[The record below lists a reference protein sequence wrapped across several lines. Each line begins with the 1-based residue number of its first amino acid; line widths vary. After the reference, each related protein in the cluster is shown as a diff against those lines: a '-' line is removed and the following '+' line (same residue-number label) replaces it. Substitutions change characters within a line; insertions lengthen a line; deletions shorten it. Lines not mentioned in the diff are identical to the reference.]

1 MKSTKGQ
8 HYLLSARARTLS
20 LIEIARL
27 SDDEAYDLFKQSRWS
42 ETDGSPVCPCCEGE
56 DHYSIKTRKQWRCK
70 SCNHTFSVTSGT
82 IFANHK
88 MPLQNYLLA
97 IALFSNCAKGMSA
110 LQLSRDLN
118 VQYKTAWVLAHKLR
132 ESLVDNHDEKLSGEV
147 EMDGAYVNKHVR
159 PANRIQDRVDRRL
172 AKNQN
177 PNKRTVMVLRERG
190 EKGKGAK
197 FTRVFVTKSENQA
210 DTMKLALANIER
222 DATIYADE
230 HTSYDILHSKLLTR
244 RVVHAKH
251 YVGPNGEN
259 TNQAESFF
267 SRFRRMQYG
276 QTHKM
281 DNLYMDRYANE
292 AAYREDTRRKPNGD
306 IFADIVN
313 RCATSNISR
322 DFAGYWQGNKR
333 SSNYSSIV

>member
-1 MKSTKGQ
+1 MKRNKGQ
-8 HYLLSARARTLS
+8 HYLLSARARSLS

-27 SDDEAYDLFKQSRWS
+27 SDAEAYDLFKQSRW
-42 ETDGSPVCPCCEGE
+42 TDGAPVCPYCDCTE
-56 DHYSIKTRKQWRCK
+56 HYHIKTRKQWRCK
-70 SCNHTFSVTSGT
+70 ACNHSFSVTSGT

-97 IALFSNCAKGMSA
+97 IALYSNAAKGMSA
-110 LQLSRDLN
+110 LQMSRDLN
-118 VQYKTAWVLAHKLR
+118 VQYKTACVLCHKMR
-132 ESLVDNHDEKLSGEV
+132 ESLVDTEQEKLSGEV
-147 EMDGAYVNKHVR
+147 EMDGCYVNKHVR
-159 PANRIQDRVDRRL
+159 PANRIQDRIDRRL

-190 EKGKGAK
+190 EKGDGATK
-197 FTRVFVTKSENQA
+197 TRTFVTQSENQA
-210 DTMKLALANIER
+210 DAMNLALDNIDR
-222 DATIYADE
+222 NSTIYADE
-230 HTSYDILHSKLLTR
+230 HRSYDLLHSKLLTR

-276 QTHKM
+276 QLHKM

-292 AAYREDTRRKPNGD
+292 AAYRENTRRESNGD
-306 IFADIVN
+306 IFKDIVN
-313 RCATSNISR
+313 RCATSKPSR
-322 DFAGYWQGNKR
+322 DFSGYWQGNNR
-333 SSNYSSIV
+333 AVG

>member
-1 MKSTKGQ
+1 MKCSKGQ
-8 HYLLSARARTLS
+8 HYLLSAQARSLS

-27 SDDEAYDLFKQSRWS
+27 SDEEAYELFKQSRW
-42 ETDGSPVCPCCEGE
+42 TDGAPVCPHCDCT
-56 DHYSIKTRKQWRCK
+56 DHYHIRTRKQWRCK
-70 SCNHTFSVTSGT
+70 ACNHSFSVTSGT

-132 ESLVDNHDEKLSGEV
+132 ESLVDVQKEKLSGEV

-159 PANRIQDRVDRRL
+159 PFNNKTDRIDRRL
-172 AKNQN
+172 AVNQN
-177 PNKRTVMVLRERG
+177 PKKRTVMVLRERG

-197 FTRVFVTKSENQA
+197 VTRVFVTKTENQQ
-210 DTMKLALANIER
+210 DTLKLALKNIDR
-222 DATIYADE
+222 SATIYADE
-230 HTSYDILHSKLLTR
+230 HSSYDILHSALLTR
-244 RVVHAKH
+244 RVVHAEH

-292 AAYREDTRRKPNGD
+292 AAYREDTRRKSNGD
-306 IFADIVN
+306 IFSDIVT
-313 RCATSNISR
+313 RCATSKPSR

-333 SSNYSSIV
+333 QVEAVGG